1 MAHMVTCIYCKTRF
15 DRDKEPFAQ
24 ISARR
29 YAHVNCY
36 KEHEDNRSQEEK
48 DLEALEQYIMKLFD
62 EPYVNARIRKQIK
75 DYQQQYQYTY
85 SGMLKTLIYWYE
97 VKGNSTE
104 KANGGIGIIPFVYK
118 QACDYYYS
126 LYLAMSANENKDISE
141 YKPIVRE
148 IVIESP
154 RAFVKKPRLFNL
166 DDAEDDE

>member
-1 MAHMVTCIYCKTRF
+1 
-15 DRDKEPFAQ
+15 
-24 ISARR
+24 
-29 YAHVNCY
+29 
-36 KEHEDNRSQEEK
+36 
-48 DLEALEQYIMKLFD
+48 
-62 EPYVNARIRKQIK
+62 
-75 DYQQQYQYTY
+75 
-85 SGMLKTLIYWYE
+85 MLKTLIYWYE

-126 LYLAMSANENKDISE
+126 LYLAISANENKDISE

-166 DDAEDDE
+166 DDAEGDE